1 MEKDCQ
7 TVNSVARGLVFPRKV
22 VKTKA
27 YVLLLNS
34 IRPSRNSPSV
44 FELKI
49 KLLKAIEID
58 SDT

>member
-22 VKTKA
+22 VKTKTS
-27 YVLLLNS
+27 VLLLNS
-34 IRPSRNSPSV
+34 IHPSRNSPSV